1 MRRPWPNSFVR
12 ADLPSGLG
20 IRGVGRG
27 TVELMLIFM
36 QDRLDVLPIEDYGVR
51 NGFSNATGR
60 EVRVTSKELKRLGSE
75 WSPCRSVIAWYFWRE
90 ANIT

>member
-1 MRRPWPNSFVR
+1 M
-12 ADLPSGLG
+12 
-20 IRGVGRG
+20 
-27 TVELMLIFM
+27 MLIFM
-36 QDRLDVLPIEDYGVR
+36 RGRLDVLPIEDYGVR

-60 EVRVTSKELKRLGSE
+60 EVRVTPKELKRLGSE